1 MNRKIKMSV
10 AISLILLGGF
20 FLLFLPGCSA
30 LRNMVSWIPFLNS
43 PEEGNDLKNKE
54 LAEFVSSIRPHQ
66 RSLDSIYRLA
76 CYFQERKKHKLAVK
90 EFRKIISIDPTF
102 AKAYNGMGI
111 SYDSLGEFPRA
122 VQSYEMALALNP
134 DLDYAQNN
142 LGYSYLLRGD
152 LDSAIEAFQKA
163 ITLNN
168 HNRRY
173 HNNLGLAYARKGQF
187 DLAFAEF
194 KLAGDEAG
202 AHYNMGQF
210 YYQNGLYREAK
221 IHFAKSSTINPA
233 NRNTQNGLSASKNLA
248 RISQHKDE
256 KSAGPSS
263 KTLLTA
269 LDKQSY
275 KEENSEAT
283 LYAVSDEAENQTEK
297 KIPIS
302 ATVHEDVERERE
314 STSYTIGVGA
324 FRNPKYAQIRKDRLI
339 NKDYSANIR
348 KVVRSKPWYMVN
360 VGSFETKKAA
370 EAEAVKLSRTEGLE
384 TFVYRKKAGTY
395 ESMILAHST
404 IGENKKTNT
413 PYQQMNI
420 SHKNSLRDM
429 NVEISNGNGVIH
441 MASRVRNY
449 LREKGF
455 KGAWARDAS
464 HFDYEETKIY
474 YCSGYL
480 HDAYRL
486 AQEIPGWQTMKKVAK
501 FKDPK
506 TKIKIV
512 IGKDLIPFD
521 EVFSTKYQQS

>member
-1 MNRKIKMSV
+1 MNRKVKMSL
-10 AISLILLGGF
+10 AIVLILLGGF
-20 FLLFLPGCSA
+20 FLLFLSGCSTI
-30 LRNMVSWIPFLNS
+30 RNKVSWIPFLNS
-43 PEEGNDLKNKE
+43 PEKGNDLKNKE
-54 LAEFVSSIRPHQ
+54 LAEFVSSIRPHKG
-66 RSLDSIYRLA
+66 SLDSIYRLA
-76 CYFQERKKHKLAVK
+76 CYFQERKKHKLALQ
-90 EFRKIISIDPTF
+90 EFRNVISIDPTF

-122 VQSYEMALALNP
+122 IQSYEMALALNP

-142 LGYSYLLRGD
+142 LGYSYLLQGD

-187 DLAFAEF
+187 DLAFVEF

-202 AHYNMGQF
+202 AHYNIGQF

-221 IHFAKSSTINPA
+221 IHFAKSSTVNPA
-233 NRNTQNGLSASKNLA
+233 NRDTQNGLSAAKNLA

-256 KSAGPSS
+256 VSPEPSS

-283 LYAVSDEAENQTEK
+283 LFAVSDEAENQTEN
-297 KIPIS
+297 KISID
-302 ATVHEDVERERE
+302 ATEHKDVEREPEIR
-314 STSYTIGVGA
+314 SYTIGVGA

-339 NKDYSANIR
+339 SGGYSANIR
-348 KVVRSKPWYMVN
+348 KVVRKKPWYMVN

-370 EAEAVKLSRTEGLE
+370 EAEAVKLSKTERLE
-384 TFVYRKKAGTY
+384 TFVYRDKTGTY
-395 ESMILAHST
+395 ESMILAHSA

-413 PYQQMNI
+413 PYQEMNTG
-420 SHKNSLRDM
+420 HQNYLRDM
-429 NVEISNGNGVIH
+429 NIEISNGNGMIH
-441 MASRVRNY
+441 MASRMRNY
-449 LREKGF
+449 LQKKGF

-480 HDAYRL
+480 HDAYRV

-501 FKDPK
+501 FKDSN

-521 EVFSTKYQQS
+521 EVLTRKYQQS